1 MKEAF
6 IDWRPQ
12 THSEHRLNRAITLLE
27 EHGPLTLKQVYN
39 MLDLDVSQ
47 DSFGETL
54 SNARLAG
61 RLDWD
66 LIIDGPSRI
75 TGVTT
80 AYNNVEVW
88 IESEAMA
95 PWVWSVTR
103 PWQVPVV
110 ALRSFPPIG
119 MLYRAHKRNAAIIHL
134 SSTPDLDL
142 ESLLSVFQPTNP
154 VTRIDLPERIDAL
167 DPGELTE
174 SIVSYMTDMVGLPK
188 ESILSNEERSNRG
201 WVSAEAE
208 LATVGEEFDAFVLSL
223 RQAMKETGDTTRA
236 ASLKR
241 KIEELLG

>member
-66 LIIDGPSRI
+66 LIIDGPSRL
-75 TGVTT
+75 TGMTT
-80 AYNNVEVW
+80 AAGGTEVW
-88 IESEAMA
+88 IESEAMV
-95 PWVWSVTR
+95 PWVWNRTR
-103 PWQVPVV
+103 QWLAPV
-110 ALRSFPPIG
+110 AFLRSFPPIG
-119 MLYRAHKRNAAIIHL
+119 LLYRAHKRNAAILHF
-134 SSTPDLDL
+134 SSRPELDL
-142 ESLLSVFQPTNP
+142 ESLMSVFQPTTPPVRIETGMALESWNP
-154 VTRIDLPERIDAL
+154 D
-167 DPGELTE
+167 
-174 SIVSYMTDMVGLPK
+174 
-188 ESILSNEERSNRG
+188 
-201 WVSAEAE
+201 E
-208 LATVGEEFDAFVLSL
+208 LADAITEELSARL
-223 RQAMKETGDTTRA
+223 GAPVVDNYQSEDESQESLTTQLNDDLIAGIRTAMKETGDTTRA